1 MNPVRRRP
9 LWAGNAHI
17 PPAENM
23 QFYKTLHRSCLE
35 VALVVE
41 NIVDNSLFSVVVT
54 GLAHSEAGLP

>member
-1 MNPVRRRP
+1 MSPVRRHP

-17 PPAENM
+17 PPAENV
-23 QFYKTLHRSCLE
+23 QFYKLLHHSYLG